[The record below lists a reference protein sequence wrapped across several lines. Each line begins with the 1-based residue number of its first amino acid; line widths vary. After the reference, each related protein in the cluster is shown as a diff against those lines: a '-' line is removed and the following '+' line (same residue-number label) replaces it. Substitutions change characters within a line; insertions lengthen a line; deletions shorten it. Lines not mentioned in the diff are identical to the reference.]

1 MAVRCVPG
9 DWETG
14 RRLRVSSTAGMPGHS
29 IMTRVTVRRCL
40 RLTPCIQHTVSLS
53 SVLEST
59 QDFCLDVNV
68 ALTLSVFQITV
79 TMDGV
84 KEQAVV
90 RLVAPQLTVML
101 GSTAVP
107 LALQVLV
114 SQ

>member
-1 MAVRCVPG
+1 MY
-9 DWETG
+9 
-14 RRLRVSSTAGMPGHS
+14 
-29 IMTRVTVRRCL
+29 
-40 RLTPCIQHTVSLS
+40 LS

-59 QDFCLDVNV
+59 QDFCLGVNV
-68 ALTLSVFQITV
+68 ALTLSAFQTTV

-90 RLVAPQLTVML
+90 RLVAQQLTAML
-101 GSTAVP
+101 GFTAVL